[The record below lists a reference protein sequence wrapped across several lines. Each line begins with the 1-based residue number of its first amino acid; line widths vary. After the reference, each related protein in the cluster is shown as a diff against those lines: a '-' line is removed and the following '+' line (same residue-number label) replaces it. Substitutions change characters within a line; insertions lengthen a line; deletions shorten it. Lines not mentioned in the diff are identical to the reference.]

1 MNLKSKLNQDITYW
15 PPGTPDGFGGTD
27 YGTPTLLQG
36 RWEGQNELFVDAEGN
51 EVRSQ
56 AIIYLDQDV
65 KLSGYLAK
73 GEHTDSTDNDPTTI
87 SGAKEIRSVKE
98 TPSVDATQTVYKVWL

>member
-1 MNLKSKLNQDITYW
+1 MKLKNKLNQDITYW
-15 PPGTPDGFGGTD
+15 SPGEPDGFGGTT
-27 YGTPTLLQG
+27 YGTPVLLSG

-56 AIIYLDQDV
+56 AVIYLDQSV
-65 KLSGYLAK
+65 ALSGYLAK
-73 GEHTDSTDNDPTTI
+73 GEHTGSDPTTV

-98 TPSVDATQTVYKVWL
+98 TPNVDATQTVYKVWL